1 MSDEKEILNITNC
14 PNCGSEHKLAGDM
27 AQKEKDEG
35 RMAPGVDNS
44 IMILSKVVA
53 DDKWL
58 KTMPFGSSVPSFTV
72 LLDIC
77 TDCGTVYAY
86 KVITSRSVKSPPPQQ
101 NPPQSGDIRRN

>member
-14 PNCGSEHKLAGDM
+14 PNCNSEHRLAGDL

-35 RMAPGVDNS
+35 RMQPGVDNS
-44 IMILSKVVA
+44 IMIINKVVA
-53 DDKWL
+53 DDKWM
-58 KTMPFGSSVPSFTV
+58 KTMPFGSSVPSFTA

-86 KVITSRSVKSPPPQQ
+86 KVITGRSVKAAPPQ
-101 NPPQSGDIRRN
+101 NPQQTDKFGRN